1 MLRVR
6 LHGRG
11 GQGIKTA
18 SQILGSAA
26 FLAGH
31 QAQDFPLYG
40 AERRGAPIVA
50 FARIDDAPILERG
63 PIAIPDLLLIGDDT
77 LLEDPQVAPACGAD
91 EWTTIFINTEQQALK
106 LKDRLS
112 LPGLPVVCSLGPL
125 TRKHLGDPR
134 ILSVSLAAAG
144 GRLSGRVS
152 LDHLHEA
159 IDIELGALGLD
170 RQTLKKN
177 QDLAAEVFAALSPAV
192 FEERQE
198 KPLVA
203 GQLKV
208 LEQQEVA
215 QAAPLITATGNM
227 QERKTGNWRVQ
238 HPVIDY
244 GECNNCLICYARCP
258 EGVIAADAEGKPV
271 IDYDHCKGCLICAQ
285 ECPRHAIR
293 TLWER
298 ESHEQR

>member
-63 PIAIPDLLLIGDDT
+63 PIAIPDLILIGDDT
-77 LLEDPQVAPACGAD
+77 LLDDRQVAPTCGAD
-91 EWTTIFINTEQQALK
+91 ARTTIFINTEQEAPK
-106 LKDRLS
+106 VRERLN
-112 LPGLPVVCSLGPL
+112 LPSLPVVCGLGPL

-134 ILSVSLAAAG
+134 ILSVSLATAG
-144 GRLSGRVS
+144 GRLSGKVS
-152 LDHLHEA
+152 LDQLQEA
-159 IDIELGALGLD
+159 IDIELGALHLGGE
-170 RQTLKKN
+170 TLKKN
-177 QDLAAEVFAALSPAV
+177 RELAAEVFAALSPAV
-192 FEERQE
+192 FEERPE
-198 KPLVA
+198 APLVS
-203 GQLKV
+203 GRLKV
-208 LEQQEVA
+208 MEQQEVA
-215 QAAPLITATGNM
+215 QGAPLITATGNM
-227 QERKTGNWRVQ
+227 QERKTGNWRVRR
-238 HPVIDY
+238 PDIDY
-244 GECNNCLICYARCP
+244 EECNHCLICYARCP

-285 ECPRHAIR
+285 ECPKHAIR

-298 ESHEQR
+298 DYEPQR